1 MNLQKLI
8 LVSVFSLIFTSC
20 QKEEKTTTVNTI
32 KSDNTIALGAT
43 GSSQSAVVGQDDFS
57 DLKKED
63 DESCDTKTAEDIEKE
78 LAKKAAEMK
87 KAAAEGKATGFNFN
101 SGEPGCDPNAE
112 GSEQTAK
119 NDH

>member
-1 MNLQKLI
+1 MNRQKLI
-8 LVSVFSLIFTSC
+8 LVSVFSLIFSSC
-20 QKEEKTTTVNTI
+20 QKEEKTATVTSE
-32 KSDNTIALGAT
+32 KAIALGTT
-43 GSSQSAVVGQDDFS
+43 GSSQSAAIGEDDFS

-87 KAAAEGKATGFNFN
+87 KAAAEGKAAGFNFN
-101 SGEPGCDPNAE
+101 AGEPGCDPNAE
-112 GSEQTAK
+112 ASEQTAK